1 MTALKDPLA
10 GIVGGEVSDPFDG
23 SATDAVAFDWHG
35 QPRENNGR
43 FTFGKLNSEEYKPF
57 DGYSSSVE
65 EEMPGICYAN
75 NVKTTLEK
83 EAIKAYT
90 TNSEDKEINYKVIND
105 YLNGKINPAPEVK
118 TKLDETIHQI
128 DGCIQSETTRNI
140 LLYRGQDKPAS
151 FFSVG
156 DRIINR
162 GFTSTSISEGV
173 AHEFAFE
180 NNGCT
185 IGIKVPK
192 GTKALFIGGGSS
204 FEQDEGEMLFGRNGI
219 ITITKVEDGRVEGE
233 FSYEK

>member
-1 MTALKDPLA
+1 
-10 GIVGGEVSDPFDG
+10 
-23 SATDAVAFDWHG
+23 
-35 QPRENNGR
+35 
-43 FTFGKLNSEEYKPF
+43 
-57 DGYSSSVE
+57 
-65 EEMPGICYAN
+65 
-75 NVKTTLEK
+75 
-83 EAIKAYT
+83 
-90 TNSEDKEINYKVIND
+90 
-105 YLNGKINPAPEVK
+105 
-118 TKLDETIHQI
+118 LDETIHQI